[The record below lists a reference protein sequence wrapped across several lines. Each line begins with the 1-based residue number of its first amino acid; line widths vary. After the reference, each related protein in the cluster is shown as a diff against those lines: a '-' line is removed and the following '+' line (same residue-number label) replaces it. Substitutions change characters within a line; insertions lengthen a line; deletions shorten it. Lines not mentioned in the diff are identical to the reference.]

1 MVNIYYLV
9 KVGVEN
15 AEALAAELRCK
26 VGSLPSSYLGLPLG
40 APYRSVVVWNGV
52 EERLRKK
59 LARWKR

>member
-15 AEALAAELRCK
+15 AEALASELRCK

-40 APYRSVVVWNGV
+40 APYRSMVVWNGV

-59 LARWKR
+59 LARWKS